1 MKCQAITKSSAQCS
15 RDAIKDTKFCW
26 QHQKANIVDNDE
38 LTDKQR
44 IFCEEYLIDLNATQ
58 AAVRAGY
65 SEKTA
70 YSIGQENLNKPEI
83 QEEIKRLKKARSKR
97 TQITADR
104 VLEELAKIG
113 FANIKDYLKV
123 KDMEYIT
130 GVDKEGKPITKK
142 ARGVEIFKTD
152 NIEDDIAAAIAEIKQ
167 TKTGISL
174 KLHDKIKALEDIGK
188 HLDMFTNSIDLSIN
202 ELPTINLVRGDK
214 GGS

>member
-1 MKCQAITKSSAQCS
+1 M
-15 RDAIKDTKFCW
+15 
-26 QHQKANIVDNDE
+26 VDNDE